1 MYQFFL
7 PESMYSLDSEMY
19 FQKLY
24 WYYETGSTIT
34 GKVVRIRE
42 KQNYFDVDLGSGFL
56 AKMPFNESTIYP
68 VYKDKEHNFL
78 SPELYHLIGKTVQ
91 VKITKL
97 KKLYN
102 IEVSRKENMEELIIN
117 IKDQKYFEY
126 VEITGYSKL
135 SAFIDVGGGIKGKIL
150 PNNFSPIRFN
160 HIRDVEIPVETIISA
175 SVLNFDINTRQFEL
189 ARIPEKTKSTLYQN
203 QIVPAKIFDPLGD
216 GTGYFALVKNSVG
229 AIIDSPDFELHYGDN
244 VIAKVKSITPKG
256 LRIEFLK
263 KFNF

>member
-91 VKITKL
+91 VKITKF

-135 SAFIDVGGGIKGKIL
+135 SAFIDVGGGIRGKISPL
-150 PNNFSPIRFN
+150 NFSPIKFN
-160 HIRDVEIPVETIISA
+160 DIREVEIPVGTIIPA
-175 SVLNFDINTRQFEL
+175 STLNFDTDTMQFEL
-189 ARIPEKTKSTLYQN
+189 SRILPSTLYQN
-203 QIVPAKIFDPLGD
+203 QIVTAKIFDPLGD
-216 GTGYFALVKNSVG
+216 GIGYFCLVKNSIG
-229 AIIDSPDFELHYGDN
+229 GILDSPDFKLHYGDN
-244 VIAKVKSITPKG
+244 VVARVKGFSSKG
-256 LRIEFLK
+256 ARLEFLK